1 MYEID
6 LDADSGEE
14 EMAVEHTRQGSGSS
28 FHSNDSSH
36 RITPDNGSKSGAAV
50 SDSLERGGR
59 ESSRSGSGHLINS
72 AGSSHED
79 IVHPALD
86 NTSAAHEDV
95 FIHAKLAD
103 LPVSPQGPRMHVRH
117 PSPWAVGGDVHSMM
131 LEHRSLAELTSVH
144 QRNSS
149 ELSTESMEL
158 PDASFQHLRQISD
171 VSVDSLG
178 EDPTRKLSLEGRLF
192 SETELARIS
201 SNTTLPSAMSSRLWS
216 ESNVTGPEE
225 IPFPLSPIDDQQQDS
240 SQELS
245 CRSPLE
251 QRRPSLRKPSL
262 EDLTQI
268 LEEGNSEALSPVS
281 QLASSQKDSQVSGS
295 TLWPSQNS
303 RSSLGTEGVKK
314 RATRSYSAQQRRG
327 HRPSMVAAMEQSII
341 NEIAQH
347 PAKSAPAQTR
357 SRGSSSLSAM
367 EEEESS
373 PVADKS
379 KPKRAWTVGIPHSGV
394 PRTQM
399 TMSPVHSVSLEHV
412 DEVGKEE
419 EGREEEVME
428 NRQMRSQPEASM
440 MRVPSRPR
448 PHSAGPEKMTLRSA
462 LYHGPLN
469 RKVEKDDAGKR
480 AHARSWRS
488 CYAVAKEDKLYFY
501 KDRAEAEQVRVT

>member
-6 LDADSGEE
+6 LGADSGDE
-14 EMAVEHTRQGSGSS
+14 EMGMEHTRQGSGSS

-79 IVHPALD
+79 IVHPALG

-103 LPVSPQGPRMHVRH
+103 LPVSPRGPRMHTRH

-149 ELSTESMEL
+149 ELSMESMEL

-178 EDPTRKLSLEGRLF
+178 EDPTRRLSLEGRLF
-192 SETELARIS
+192 SENELAQIS
-201 SNTTLPSAMSSRLWS
+201 SNTTFPSAVSSRLWS
-216 ESNVTGPEE
+216 QSNVTGPEE
-225 IPFPLSPIDDQQQDS
+225 IPFPLSPIDDPQQDS

-281 QLASSQKDSQVSGS
+281 QLASSQKDSQVTGS
-295 TLWPSQNS
+295 TLWPSQHS
-303 RSSLGTEGVKK
+303 RSSLGTEDVKK
-314 RATRSYSAQQRRG
+314 RANHSYSAQHRRG
-327 HRPSMVAAMEQSII
+327 HRPSMVAALEQPII

-347 PAKSAPAQTR
+347 QAKSDPARTR
-357 SRGSSSLSAM
+357 SRGFSSLSAM
-367 EEEESS
+367 EEEEESS
-373 PVADKS
+373 PVADKW
-379 KPKRAWTVGIPHSGV
+379 KPKRAFTVGIPHSGV

-399 TMSPVHSVSLEHV
+399 TTTPRHSVSLEHV

-419 EGREEEVME
+419 EGREEEVTE
-428 NRQMRSQPEASM
+428 NRQMWSQPEASM
-440 MRVPSRPR
+440 MRLPSRPR
-448 PHSAGPEKMTLRSA
+448 PHSAGPEKMTLRNA

-469 RKVEKDDAGKR
+469 RKVEKDDTGRR
-480 AHARSWRS
+480 AHGRSWRN

-501 KDRAEAEQVRVT
+501 KDRAEAEQV